1 MALPSSSTIA
11 MSQINTELGRSA
23 SATISLDTAENGGY
37 GAINQNSLSR
47 PNASNP
53 AAMSEWHGYNHSA
66 SGGGEP
72 QPQNCWSAVVAQE
85 GYWQAITCDG
95 SPISGSGG
103 SGDPINCCI
112 NFNEPYIN
120 LEMIGGGCQG
130 GCGRG
135 NIEF

>member
-1 MALPSSSTIA
+1 MALPSSGQIA

-37 GAINQNSLSR
+37 GAINQNSTSR

-72 QPQNCWSAVVAQE
+72 QNCFSAVVAQE
-85 GYWQAITCDG
+85 GFWEAFTCDG
-95 SPISGSGG
+95 SRTSGNGG

-112 NFNEPYIN
+112 NFDQPYIN